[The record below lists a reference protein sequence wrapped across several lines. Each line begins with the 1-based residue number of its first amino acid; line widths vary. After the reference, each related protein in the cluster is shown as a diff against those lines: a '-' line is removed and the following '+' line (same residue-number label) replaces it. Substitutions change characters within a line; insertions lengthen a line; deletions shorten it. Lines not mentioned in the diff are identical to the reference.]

1 MGKDVGGRCAAQTPL
16 TRGAPKGRI
25 VQHELSVLALIRGK
39 ERFVYVYDDESRDE
53 LIEAIRAQAAS
64 PAVSLSWYD
73 AAVLTERARR
83 QAQDAGTIPGAPTKG

>member
-1 MGKDVGGRCAAQTPL
+1 
-16 TRGAPKGRI
+16 

-39 ERFVYVYDDESRDE
+39 ERFVYVYDDESR
-53 LIEAIRAQAAS
+53 EALVEVLRAQAAS

-83 QAQDAGTIPGAPTKG
+83 QAQDAGTNSRAPAKG